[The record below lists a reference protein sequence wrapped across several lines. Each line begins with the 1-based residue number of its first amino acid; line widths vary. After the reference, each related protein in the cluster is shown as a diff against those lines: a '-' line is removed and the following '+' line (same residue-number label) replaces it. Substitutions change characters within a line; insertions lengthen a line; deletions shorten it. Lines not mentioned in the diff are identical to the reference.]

1 MARHA
6 TINFTSEVLA
16 LIDLHAQKTKSNRS
30 AVVRDACLSYL
41 DQEGDKS
48 FALIKLEQRN
58 AETLRR
64 LASLFSKDHDKFLN
78 TKSNPPALPGDPNSL
93 TVPGLCS
100 TPSPGFVFLT
110 FVIALKPL

>member
-16 LIDLHAQKTKSNRS
+16 LIDLHAQKNKSNRS

-78 TKSNPPALPGDPNSL
+78 D
-93 TVPGLCS
+93 
-100 TPSPGFVFLT
+100 FLGEILAD
-110 FVIALKPL
+110 FEAKLKEEWPEES